1 MNVTCFGDS
10 NTYGYDP
17 RSFLGGRYDPDHRWV
32 DILAERTGWTMYN
45 LGQNGRMIPTSSPFL
60 PPDTDFLIL
69 MLGTNDLLQGLAP
82 EGAAEKLEQFLQKI
96 PLWPEQMWLI
106 APPPMVLGEWV
117 PSQQLID
124 DSHAFAHSCQALAQ
138 RLSIFFSNAGD
149 WNISL
154 AYDGVHFTPQG
165 HRAFAEGL
173 LNSLAASGV
182 WKKNCLSH
190 QNTV

>member
-1 MNVTCFGDS
+1 
-10 NTYGYDP
+10 
-17 RSFLGGRYDPDHRWV
+17 
-32 DILAERTGWTMYN
+32 
-45 LGQNGRMIPTSSPFL
+45 
-60 PPDTDFLIL
+60 
-69 MLGTNDLLQGLAP
+69 
-82 EGAAEKLEQFLQKI
+82 
-96 PLWPEQMWLI
+96 
-106 APPPMVLGEWV
+106 MVLGEWV

-138 RLSIFFSNAGD
+138 RLSIFFSYAGD

-165 HRAFAEGL
+165 HRAFATGL
-173 LNSLAASGV
+173 LNALAASGV